1 MSELAGLRVRHGIGA
16 CLVLLAALLVAGCE
30 GRVPGEFGLSPLCAD
45 LTDESLITSTA
56 MSFSVT
62 PATETSPGTT
72 GTPVD
77 GWYCFGDEI
86 RGAYPGDDPWP
97 AGGCPN
103 PLLGAIEGDEQ
114 PPGCNEAT
122 QSAFTGAMIIQF
134 SGHNYWGG
142 EVASYSWFA
151 TGVPTAGNL
160 TELKGP
166 ADGIYLWAK
175 TTTESDKFVT
185 VYLTDMHSA
194 DLSGVTP
201 ADGEPSIVDPCVSPD
216 TSAAA
221 NQDEVNVTVVSSDP
235 NVATSNSSN
244 QNVIPLPDHCGNRF
258 GQLLE
263 LSDHW
268 DLHLMPFDRFY
279 QEAKPNREP
288 GGIDASEG
296 SLRGISFNMPR
307 GAHIDLSI
315 AEIGFY
321 REAASGEQQ

>member
-1 MSELAGLRVRHGIGA
+1 MSELAGQRVRHGSGA
-16 CLVLLAALLVAGCE
+16 CPAGLVLLAALLVAGCE
-30 GRVPGEFGLSPLCAD
+30 GRAPGEFGESPLCAD
-45 LTDESLITSTA
+45 LTDKSLITSTA
-56 MSFSVT
+56 ISFPVT
-62 PATETSPGTT
+62 PATETSPGTA
-72 GTPVD
+72 GTPVE

-103 PLLGAIEGDEQ
+103 PLLGSIEGDEQ
-114 PPGCNEAT
+114 PPGCDATT
-122 QSAFTGAMIIQF
+122 QSTFTGAMVIQF

-142 EVASYSWFA
+142 EVGNYSWHA
-151 TGVPTAGNL
+151 AGQPTADML
-160 TELKGP
+160 ADGP
-166 ADGIYLWAK
+166 LDGIYLWAK

-194 DLSGVTP
+194 DLSDVTP
-201 ADGEPSIVDPCVSPD
+201 AEGEPAIVDPCVNPD

-221 NQDEVNVTVVSSDP
+221 NQNEVNVTVVSSDP
-235 NVATSNSSN
+235 NVATGNSSN
-244 QNVIPLPDHCGNRF
+244 QNVIPLPNHCGNRF

-288 GGIDASEG
+288 GGIDASAG
-296 SLRGISFNMPR
+296 SIRGISFNMPR

-315 AEIGFY
+315 ADIGFY
-321 REAASGEQQ
+321 RESTSGEQ